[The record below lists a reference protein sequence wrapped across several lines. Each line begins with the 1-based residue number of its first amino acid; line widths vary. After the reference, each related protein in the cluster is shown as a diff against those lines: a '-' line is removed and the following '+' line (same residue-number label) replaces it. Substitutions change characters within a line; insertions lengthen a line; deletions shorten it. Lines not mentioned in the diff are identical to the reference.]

1 MIKYIFIIG
10 FICLVYVV
18 IFALLKA
25 GSDFDDEVE
34 ELYNNFY
41 EDDGL
46 DEEYDYYDNKYKE
59 IFDAS
64 CERRRYAM
72 AYEKLTGTFES
83 SNGTDNCAYYI
94 YVPVLPMNV

>member
-41 EDDGL
+41 EDGGL
-46 DEEYDYYDNKYKE
+46 GEEYDYYDNRYRE
-59 IFDAS
+59 ILDKH
-64 CERRRYAM
+64 E
-72 AYEKLTGTFES
+72 E
-83 SNGTDNCAYYI
+83 
-94 YVPVLPMNV
+94 V